1 MRLSLWAMLDLHVFL
16 ANLPYIIFGILGLFL
31 LAQLYYI
38 LFVYSKLSR
47 YQIETNQ
54 TETDL
59 PPLSVIICAHNEQD
73 NLREFLPS
81 ILNQDYANFEV
92 IVVNDFSTDETPWV
106 LQEFDEQYAHLK
118 IVDIKEHIRLK
129 HGKKFAVSMGIKA
142 SKYETLVFTDA
153 DCAPQSDQWLK
164 EVASAFRPETEIVLG
179 YSPYFKKRGL
189 LNLLI
194 RFETSHTAM
203 SYLSY
208 ALKGDA
214 YMGVGRNMAYK
225 KDLFFRNKGFAAH
238 MHIKSGDDDL
248 FVNQNATAI
257 NVNIALAS
265 AAIVYSAPKTTWK
278 SYYKQKARHSG
289 ASTIYKKRHQRMLG
303 TQLVSAVLFYL
314 TLIAATIAFPAFWY
328 VPLTA
333 YLLRLFTQWAV
344 FTSIYKK
351 LEVKELIWWL
361 PLVDFIYYFYI
372 CINGLFSRKKKK
384 ISWK

>member
-47 YQIETNQ
+47 YQIEAYQ
-54 TETDL
+54 DGTDL
-59 PPLSVIICAHNEQD
+59 PAISVIICAHNEQD
-73 NLREFLPS
+73 NLREYLPS
-81 ILNQDYANFEV
+81 ILEQDYPNFEV
-92 IVVNDFSTDETPWV
+92 IVVNDFSTDETPWI

-142 SKYETLVFTDA
+142 SKHQTLVFTDA

-179 YSPYFKKRGL
+179 YSPYLKKRSL

-225 KDLFFRNKGFAAH
+225 KELFFRNKGFAAH
-238 MHIKSGDDDL
+238 MHVKSGDDDL
-248 FVNQNATAI
+248 FVNQNATAT
-257 NVNIALAS
+257 NVNIVLAPT
-265 AAIVYSAPKTTWK
+265 AIVYSAPKTTWK

-303 TQLVSAVLFYL
+303 IQLVSAVLFYV
-314 TLIAATIAFPAFWY
+314 TLIAVAIAFPIFWY

-333 YLLRLFTQWAV
+333 YLLRLFTQWAI
-344 FTSIYKK
+344 FSSIYRK

>member
-1 MRLSLWAMLDLHVFL
+1 MLDLHVFL
-16 ANLPYIIFGILGLFL
+16 ANLPYIAFGVLGLFL
-31 LAQLYYI
+31 LIQLYYI
-38 LFVYSKLSR
+38 LFVYSKLSS
-47 YQIETNQ
+47 YQIEPIQ
-54 TETDL
+54 EGTEF

-73 NLREFLPS
+73 NIPEFLPS
-81 ILNQDYANFEV
+81 ILNQDYPNFEV
-92 IVVNDFSTDETPWV
+92 IVVNDFSTDNTPWI
-106 LQEFDEQYAHLK
+106 LHDFEAKYPNLK

-142 SKYETLVFTDA
+142 SKHQTLVFTDA

-164 EVASAFRPETEIVLG
+164 EIAAAFRPETEIVLG
-179 YSPYFKKRGL
+179 YSPYFKKKSL

-203 SYLSY
+203 SYFSY

-225 KDLFFRNKGFAAH
+225 KELFFRNKGFAAH

-248 FVNQNATAI
+248 FVNQNANPT
-257 NVNIALAS
+257 NVNIALAAES
-265 AAIVYSAPKTTWK
+265 IVYSAPKMTWK

-303 TQLVSAVLFYL
+303 TQLVSAALFYAF
-314 TLIAATIAFPAFWY
+314 LIGTAIAFPMYWY
-328 VPLTA
+328 IPLAA
-333 YLLRLFTQWAV
+333 YFLRLLAQWIIFAN
-344 FTSIYKK
+344 IYKK

-372 CINGLFSRKKKK
+372 CINGIFSRKKKK

>member
-1 MRLSLWAMLDLHVFL
+1 MLDLHVFL
-16 ANLPYIIFGILGLFL
+16 ANLPYIAFGILGLFL
-31 LAQLYYI
+31 LIQLYYI
-38 LFVYSKLSR
+38 LFVYSKLNR
-47 YQIETNQ
+47 YQIEHHQ
-54 TETDL
+54 EGTDWM
-59 PPLSVIICAHNEQD
+59 PLSVIICAHNEQD
-73 NLREFLPS
+73 NIPEFLPS
-81 ILNQDYANFEV
+81 ILTQDYPEFEV
-92 IVVNDFSTDETPWV
+92 IVVNDFSTDNTPWI
-106 LQEFDEQYAHLK
+106 LQEFEAKYSHLK
-118 IVDIKEHIRLK
+118 IVDIQEHIRLK

-142 SKYETLVFTDA
+142 SRHQTLVFTDA

-164 EVASAFRPETEIVLG
+164 EIATAFNPETEIVLG
-179 YSPYFKKRGL
+179 YSPYFKQRSL

-203 SYLSY
+203 SYFSY

-225 KDLFFRNKGFAAH
+225 KELFFRNKGFAAH

-248 FVNQNATAI
+248 FVNQNANPS
-257 NVNIALAS
+257 NVNITLS
-265 AAIVYSAPKTTWK
+265 AESIVYSAPKMTWK

-303 TQLVSAVLFYL
+303 TQLVSAVLFYIM
-314 TLIAATIAFPAFWY
+314 LITIAIAFPTYWY
-328 VPLTA
+328 VPVAA
-333 YLLRLFTQWAV
+333 YLLRLFAQWAI
-344 FTSIYKK
+344 FAGIYRK

-361 PLVDFIYYFYI
+361 PLVDFVYYFYI

>member
-1 MRLSLWAMLDLHVFL
+1 MLELHVL
-16 ANLPYIIFGILGLFL
+16 WANLPYVAFGILGLFL
-31 LAQLYYI
+31 LIQLYYI

-47 YQIETNQ
+47 YQIEHDHVGF
-54 TETDL
+54 ELL
-59 PPLSVIICAHNEQD
+59 PLTVIICAHNEQD

-81 ILNQDYANFEV
+81 VLKQDYPDFEV
-92 IVVNDFSTDETPWV
+92 IVVNDFSSDDTPWI
-106 LQEFDEQYAHLK
+106 LQEFTAQYPHLK

-142 SKYETLVFTDA
+142 SKHQTLVFTDA

-164 EVASAFRPETEIVLG
+164 EIAAAFRPETEIVLG
-179 YSPYFKKRGL
+179 YSPYFKKKSL

-208 ALKGDA
+208 ALRGNA

-225 KDLFFRNKGFAAH
+225 KELFFRNKGFAAH

-248 FVNQNATAI
+248 FVNQNANAT
-257 NVNIALAS
+257 NVNIALTPES
-265 AAIVYSAPKTTWK
+265 IVYSAPKTTWK

-289 ASTIYKKRHQRMLG
+289 ASTIYKKRHQRMLA
-303 TQLVSAVLFYL
+303 TQLLSAALFYVA
-314 TLIAATIAFPAFWY
+314 LIAVAIAFPIYWY
-328 VPLTA
+328 IPLAA
-333 YLLRLFTQWAV
+333 YFLRLGAQWTIFTP
-344 FTSIYKK
+344 IYKK

>member
-1 MRLSLWAMLDLHVFL
+1 MLDLHVFL
-16 ANLPYIIFGILGLFL
+16 ANLPYIAFGVLSLFL
-31 LAQLYYI
+31 LIQLYYI
-38 LFVYSKLSR
+38 LFVYSKLSS
-47 YQIETNQ
+47 YQIKPVQEG
-54 TETDL
+54 TEF

-73 NLREFLPS
+73 NIPEFLPS
-81 ILNQDYANFEV
+81 ILTQDYPHFEV
-92 IVVNDFSTDETPWV
+92 IVVNDFSTDNTPWI
-106 LQEFDEQYAHLK
+106 LHELEATYAHLK
-118 IVDIKEHIRLK
+118 VVDIKEHIRLK

-142 SKYETLVFTDA
+142 SKHQTLVFTDA
-153 DCAPQSDQWLK
+153 DCSPQSDQWLK
-164 EVASAFRPETEIVLG
+164 EIAAAFRPETEIVLG
-179 YSPYFKKRGL
+179 YSPYFKKKSL

-203 SYLSY
+203 SYLAY

-248 FVNQNATAI
+248 FVNQNATPT
-257 NVNIALAS
+257 NVNIVLATES
-265 AAIVYSAPKTTWK
+265 IVYSAPKTTWR

-303 TQLVSAVLFYL
+303 TQLVSAFLFYI
-314 TLIAATIAFPAFWY
+314 TVIATAIAFPMYWY
-328 VPLTA
+328 VPLSA
-333 YLLRLFTQWAV
+333 YLLRLIAQWIV
-344 FTSIYKK
+344 FTNIYKK
-351 LEVKELIWWL
+351 LEVRELIWWL

-372 CINGLFSRKKKK
+372 CINGIFSRKKKK

>member
-1 MRLSLWAMLDLHVFL
+1 MLDLHVFL
-16 ANLPYIIFGILGLFL
+16 ANLPYIAFGVLSLFL
-31 LAQLYYI
+31 LIQLYYI
-38 LFVYSKLSR
+38 LFVYSKLSS
-47 YQIETNQ
+47 YQIEHA
-54 TETDL
+54 EEGTDF

-73 NLREFLPS
+73 NIPEFLPS
-81 ILNQDYANFEV
+81 ILTQDYPNFEV
-92 IVVNDFSTDETPWV
+92 IVVNDFSTDNTPWI
-106 LQEFDEQYAHLK
+106 LHDFEAKYPNLK

-142 SKYETLVFTDA
+142 SKHQTLVFTDA
-153 DCAPQSDQWLK
+153 DCSPQSDQWLK
-164 EVASAFRPETEIVLG
+164 EIAAAFRPETEIVLG
-179 YSPYFKKRGL
+179 YSPYFKEKSL

-203 SYLSY
+203 SYLAY

-248 FVNQNATAI
+248 FVNQNATPT
-257 NVNIALAS
+257 NVNIVLATES
-265 AAIVYSAPKTTWK
+265 IVYSAPKTTWR

-303 TQLVSAVLFYL
+303 TQLVSAFLFY
-314 TLIAATIAFPAFWY
+314 IAVITTAIAFPMYWY
-328 VPLTA
+328 VPLSA
-333 YLLRLFTQWAV
+333 YLLRLVAQWIV
-344 FTSIYKK
+344 FTNIYKK
-351 LEVKELIWWL
+351 LEVRELIWWL

-372 CINGLFSRKKKK
+372 CINGIFSRKKKK

>member
-1 MRLSLWAMLDLHVFL
+1 MLDLHVFL
-16 ANLPYIIFGILGLFL
+16 ANLPYIAFGILGLFL
-31 LAQLYYI
+31 LIQLYYI
-38 LFVYSKLSR
+38 LFVYSKLSS
-47 YQIETNQ
+47 YQIEPVQ
-54 TETDL
+54 EGTEF

-73 NLREFLPS
+73 NIPEFLPS
-81 ILNQDYANFEV
+81 ILNQDYPNFEV
-92 IVVNDFSTDETPWV
+92 IVVNDFSTDNTPWI
-106 LQEFDEQYAHLK
+106 LHDFEAKYPHLK

-142 SKYETLVFTDA
+142 SKHQTLVFTDA
-153 DCAPQSDQWLK
+153 DCVPQSDQWLK
-164 EVASAFRPETEIVLG
+164 EIAAAFRPETEIVLG
-179 YSPYFKKRGL
+179 YSPYFKKKSL

-203 SYLSY
+203 SYFSY

-248 FVNQNATAI
+248 FVNQNANPT
-257 NVNIALAS
+257 NVNIALATES
-265 AAIVYSAPKTTWK
+265 IVYSEPKATWR

-303 TQLVSAVLFYL
+303 TQLVSAVFFYIA
-314 TLIAATIAFPAFWY
+314 LIATAIAFPMYWY
-328 VPLTA
+328 VPVTA
-333 YLLRLFTQWAV
+333 YLLRLIAQWIIFAN
-344 FTSIYKK
+344 IYKK

-372 CINGLFSRKKKK
+372 CINGIFSRKKKK

>member
-1 MRLSLWAMLDLHVFL
+1 MLELHVL
-16 ANLPYIIFGILGLFL
+16 WANLPYVAFGILGLFL
-31 LAQLYYI
+31 LIQLYYI

-47 YQIETNQ
+47 YQIEHDHVGI
-54 TETDL
+54 ELL
-59 PPLSVIICAHNEQD
+59 PLTVIICAHNEQD

-81 ILNQDYANFEV
+81 ILKQDYPDFEV
-92 IVVNDFSTDETPWV
+92 IVVNDFSTDDTPWI
-106 LQEFDEQYAHLK
+106 LQEFTDQYPHLK

-142 SKYETLVFTDA
+142 SKHQTLVFTDA

-164 EVASAFRPETEIVLG
+164 EIAAAFRPETEIVLG
-179 YSPYFKKRGL
+179 YSPYFKKKSL

-208 ALKGDA
+208 ALRGNA

-225 KDLFFRNKGFAAH
+225 KELFFRNKGFAAH

-248 FVNQNATAI
+248 FVNQNANAT
-257 NVNIALAS
+257 NVNIALTPES
-265 AAIVYSAPKTTWK
+265 IVYSAPKTTWK

-289 ASTIYKKRHQRMLG
+289 ASTIYKKRHQRMLA
-303 TQLVSAVLFYL
+303 TQLLSAALFYVA
-314 TLIAATIAFPAFWY
+314 LIAVAIAFPIYWY
-328 VPLTA
+328 IPLAA
-333 YLLRLFTQWAV
+333 YFLRLVAQWTIFTP
-344 FTSIYKK
+344 IYKK

>member
-1 MRLSLWAMLDLHVFL
+1 MLDLHVFL
-16 ANLPYIIFGILGLFL
+16 ANLPYIAFGVLGLFL
-31 LAQLYYI
+31 CIQLYYI

-47 YQIETNQ
+47 YQIEPIQ
-54 TETDL
+54 EGTEF

-73 NLREFLPS
+73 NIAQFLPE
-81 ILNQDYANFEV
+81 IMHQDYPNFEV
-92 IVVNDFSTDETPWV
+92 IVVNDFSTDNTPWI
-106 LQEFDEQYAHLK
+106 LHEFEAKYPNLK

-142 SKYETLVFTDA
+142 SKHEILVFTDA
-153 DCAPQSDQWLK
+153 DCAPQSNQWLK
-164 EVASAFRPETEIVLG
+164 EVAAAFRPETEIVLG
-179 YSPYFKKRGL
+179 YSPYFKKKGV

-203 SYLSY
+203 SYFSY
-208 ALKGDA
+208 ALKGNA

-248 FVNQNATAI
+248 FVNQNANPV
-257 NVNIALAS
+257 NVNIVLS
-265 AAIVYSAPKTTWK
+265 AESIVYSEPKTTWK

-303 TQLVSAVLFYL
+303 TQLLSAFLFY
-314 TLIAATIAFPAFWY
+314 IAVIATTVAFPMYWY
-328 VPLTA
+328 VPLSA
-333 YLLRLFTQWAV
+333 YLLRLIAQWII
-344 FTSIYKK
+344 FNNIYKK
-351 LEVKELIWWL
+351 LAVKELIWWL

-372 CINGLFSRKKKK
+372 CINGMFSRKKKK

>member
-16 ANLPYIIFGILGLFL
+16 ANLPYIVFGILGLFL

-47 YQIETNQ
+47 YQIESNQ

-73 NLREFLPS
+73 NLREFLPN
-81 ILNQDYANFEV
+81 ILNQDYPNFEV

-118 IVDIKEHIRLK
+118 VVEIKEHIRLK

-153 DCAPQSDQWLK
+153 DCTPQSDQWLK

-203 SYLSY
+203 SYLAY

-225 KDLFFRNKGFAAH
+225 KGLFFRNKGFAAH

-257 NVNIALAS
+257 NVNIALS
-265 AAIVYSAPKTTWK
+265 PAAIVYSAPKTTWK

-314 TLIAATIAFPAFWY
+314 TLIAVAIAFPSFWY
-328 VPLTA
+328 VPLAA
-333 YLLRLFTQWAV
+333 YLLRLFAQWAV
-344 FTSIYKK
+344 FTAIYKK

>member
-1 MRLSLWAMLDLHVFL
+1 MRVSLWAMLDLHVIL
-16 ANLPYIIFGILGLFL
+16 ANLPDIAFGILGLL
-31 LAQLYYI
+31 LLVQLYYI
-38 LFVYSKLSR
+38 LFVYSKLSS
-47 YQIETNQ
+47 YQVEHHN
-54 TETDL
+54 ETDSL
-59 PPLSVIICAHNEQD
+59 PPLSLIICAHNEED
-73 NLREFLPS
+73 NLREYLPA
-81 ILNQDYANFEV
+81 ILTQDYPEFEV
-92 IVVNDFSTDETPWV
+92 IVVNDFSTDHTPWI
-106 LQEFDEQYAHLK
+106 LQEFSQQHPHLK

-142 SKYETLVFTDA
+142 SRFQTLVFTDA
-153 DCAPQSDQWLK
+153 DCAPQSNQWLRDI
-164 EVASAFRPETEIVLG
+164 AGAFTPGTEIVLG

-194 RFETSHTAM
+194 RFETTHTAM

-225 KDLFFRNKGFAAH
+225 KELFFRNKGFAAH

-248 FVNQNATAI
+248 FVNQNATRT
-257 NVNIALAS
+257 NVNIALHPTS
-265 AAIVYSAPKTTWK
+265 FVYSVPKTTWK

-289 ASTIYKKRHQRMLG
+289 ASTIYKKRHQRILG
-303 TQLVSAVLFYL
+303 TQLVSAALFYL
-314 TLIAATIAFPAFWY
+314 AAITVAIVFPAFWY
-328 VPLTA
+328 VPLSA
-333 YLLRLFTQWAV
+333 YLLRLFAQWAV
-344 FTSIYKK
+344 FSNIYRK

-372 CINGLFSRKKKK
+372 CTNGLFSRKKKK

>member
-1 MRLSLWAMLDLHVFL
+1 MRLSLLAMLDLHVFL
-16 ANLPYIIFGILGLFL
+16 ANLPYIVFGILGLFL
-31 LAQLYYI
+31 LVQLYYI

-47 YQIETNQ
+47 YQIDSYQEG
-54 TETDL
+54 TDL
-59 PPLSVIICAHNEQD
+59 PPVSVIICAHNEQD

-81 ILNQDYANFEV
+81 ILEQDYPNFEV
-92 IVVNDFSTDETPWV
+92 IVVNDFSTDETPWI
-106 LQEFDEQYAHLK
+106 LQEFDERYAHLK

-142 SKYETLVFTDA
+142 SKYQTLVFTDA

-164 EVASAFRPETEIVLG
+164 GVGSAFKPETEIVLG
-179 YSPYFKKRGL
+179 YSPYFKKKSL

-225 KDLFFRNKGFAAH
+225 KELFFRKKGFAAH

-248 FVNQNATAI
+248 FVNQNATPT
-257 NVNIALAS
+257 NVNIVLAP
-265 AAIVYSAPKTTWK
+265 ATIVYSAPKATWK

-289 ASTIYKKRHQRMLG
+289 ASTIYKRHHQRMLG
-303 TQLVSAVLFYL
+303 TQLVSAVLFYV
-314 TLIAATIAFPAFWY
+314 TLIAVAIAFPAFWY
-328 VPLTA
+328 VPLAA
-333 YLLRLFTQWAV
+333 YLLRLCSQWAI
-344 FTSIYKK
+344 FMAIYKK

>member
-1 MRLSLWAMLDLHVFL
+1 MLDLHVFL
-16 ANLPYIIFGILGLFL
+16 ANLPYIAFGVLSLFL
-31 LAQLYYI
+31 LIQLYYI
-38 LFVYSKLSR
+38 LFVYSKLSS
-47 YQIETNQ
+47 YQIKPAQ
-54 TETDL
+54 KVTEF

-73 NLREFLPS
+73 NIPQFLPS
-81 ILNQDYANFEV
+81 ILNQDYPNFEV
-92 IVVNDFSTDETPWV
+92 IVVNDFSTDNTPWI
-106 LQEFDEQYAHLK
+106 LHELEATYPHLK
-118 IVDIKEHIRLK
+118 VVDIKEHIRLK

-142 SKYETLVFTDA
+142 SKHQTLVFTDA
-153 DCAPQSDQWLK
+153 DCSPQSDQWLK
-164 EVASAFRPETEIVLG
+164 EIAAAFRPETEIVLG
-179 YSPYFKKRGL
+179 YSPYFKKKSL

-203 SYLSY
+203 SYLAY

-248 FVNQNATAI
+248 FVNQNATPT
-257 NVNIALAS
+257 NVNIVLATES
-265 AAIVYSAPKTTWK
+265 IVYSAPKTTWR

-303 TQLVSAVLFYL
+303 TQLISAFLFYL
-314 TLIAATIAFPAFWY
+314 AVIATSIAFPMYWY
-328 VPLTA
+328 VPLSA
-333 YLLRLFTQWAV
+333 YLLRLVSQWIV
-344 FTSIYKK
+344 FTNIYKK

-372 CINGLFSRKKKK
+372 CINGMFSRKKKK

>member
-1 MRLSLWAMLDLHVFL
+1 MLVLHVIL
-16 ANLPYIIFGILGLFL
+16 ANLPLIAFGILGLL
-31 LAQLYYI
+31 LLVQLYYI
-38 LFVYSKLSR
+38 LFVYGKLSR
-47 YQIETNQ
+47 FQVEQYAVENT
-54 TETDL
+54 L
-59 PPLSVIICAHNEQD
+59 PPISVVICAHNEQG
-73 NLREFLPS
+73 NLRTFLPS
-81 ILNQDYANFEV
+81 ILEQDYPDFEV
-92 IVVNDFSTDETPWV
+92 IVVNDFSSDHTPWI
-106 LQEFDEQYAHLK
+106 LQEMSRQHPHLK

-142 SKYETLVFTDA
+142 ARHETLVFTDA
-153 DCAPQSDQWLK
+153 DCLPQSDQWLK
-164 EVASAFRPETEIVLG
+164 EVARAFRPETEIVLG
-179 YSPYFKKRGL
+179 YSPYFKQKSF

-194 RFETSHTAM
+194 RFETTHTAM

-225 KDLFFRNKGFAAH
+225 KEVFFRNKGFAAH

-248 FVNQNATAI
+248 FVNQNATSS
-257 NVNIALAS
+257 NVNIVLSPAS
-265 AAIVYSAPKTTWK
+265 IVYSEPKTSWK

-303 TQLVSAVLFYL
+303 TQLISAVVFYL
-314 TLIAATIAFPAFWY
+314 ALIVIAAAFPQFWY

-333 YLLRLFTQWAV
+333 YFLRLIAQWAIFNAV
-344 FTSIYKK
+344 YKK

-361 PLVDFIYYFYI
+361 PLLDFIYYFYI
-372 CINGLFSRKKKK
+372 CINGLFNRKKKK

>member
-1 MRLSLWAMLDLHVFL
+1 MLDLHVFL
-16 ANLPYIIFGILGLFL
+16 ANLPYIAFGVLGLFL
-31 LAQLYYI
+31 LIQLYYI
-38 LFVYSKLSR
+38 LFVYSKLSS
-47 YQIETNQ
+47 YQIEPVQ
-54 TETDL
+54 EGTEF

-73 NLREFLPS
+73 NIPEFLPS
-81 ILNQDYANFEV
+81 ILNQDYPNFEV
-92 IVVNDFSTDETPWV
+92 IVVNDFSTDNTPWI
-106 LQEFDEQYAHLK
+106 LHDFEAKYPHLK

-142 SKYETLVFTDA
+142 SKHQTLVFTDA

-164 EVASAFRPETEIVLG
+164 KIAAAFRPETEIVLG
-179 YSPYFKKRGL
+179 YSPYFKKKSL

-203 SYLSY
+203 SYFSY

-248 FVNQNATAI
+248 FVNQNANPT
-257 NVNIALAS
+257 NVNIALAAES
-265 AAIVYSAPKTTWK
+265 IVYSEPKATWR

-303 TQLVSAVLFYL
+303 TQLVSAVFFYIA
-314 TLIAATIAFPAFWY
+314 LIATAIAFPMYWY
-328 VPLTA
+328 VPVTA
-333 YLLRLFTQWAV
+333 YLLRLIAQWIIFAN
-344 FTSIYKK
+344 IYKK

-372 CINGLFSRKKKK
+372 CINGIFSRKKKK

>member
-47 YQIETNQ
+47 YQIEPNQ
-54 TETDL
+54 METDL

-106 LQEFDEQYAHLK
+106 LQEFDEQYTHLK

-164 EVASAFRPETEIVLG
+164 EIASAFKPEIEIVLG

-225 KDLFFRNKGFAAH
+225 KELFFRNKGFAAH

-257 NVNIALAS
+257 NVNIALAP

-303 TQLVSAVLFYL
+303 MQLVSAVLFYL

-333 YLLRLFTQWAV
+333 YLLRLFAQWAV

>member
-1 MRLSLWAMLDLHVFL
+1 MLDLHVFL
-16 ANLPYIIFGILGLFL
+16 ANLPYIAFGVLGLFL
-31 LAQLYYI
+31 LIQLYYI
-38 LFVYSKLSR
+38 LFVYSKLTS
-47 YQIETNQ
+47 YQIEPVQ
-54 TETDL
+54 EGTEF

-73 NLREFLPS
+73 NIPEFLPS
-81 ILNQDYANFEV
+81 ILNQDYPNFEV
-92 IVVNDFSTDETPWV
+92 IVVNDFSTDNTPWI
-106 LQEFDEQYAHLK
+106 LHEFEAKYPHLK

-142 SKYETLVFTDA
+142 SKHQTLVFTDA
-153 DCAPQSDQWLK
+153 DCSPQSDQWLK
-164 EVASAFRPETEIVLG
+164 EIAAAFRPETEIVLG
-179 YSPYFKKRGL
+179 YSPYFKKKSL

-203 SYLSY
+203 SYFSY

-248 FVNQNATAI
+248 FVNQNANLT
-257 NVNIALAS
+257 NVNIALAAES
-265 AAIVYSAPKTTWK
+265 IVYSEPKATWK

-303 TQLVSAVLFYL
+303 TQLVSAVCFYIA
-314 TLIAATIAFPAFWY
+314 LIATAIAFPMYWY
-328 VPLTA
+328 VPVTA
-333 YLLRLFTQWAV
+333 YLLRLIAQWIIFAN
-344 FTSIYKK
+344 IYKK

-372 CINGLFSRKKKK
+372 CINGIFSRKKKK